1 MKRRRWLVG
10 LLACSLM
17 LLTGCISLDSDD
29 FYALPKRSQQYNDL
43 QSAVERAMGS
53 GEYSAPVSGSNRQAV
68 QQEDLDGDG
77 KKEALVFCKQMSAEH
92 PLKVLIL
99 KQTADSYRLISTI
112 EGDGTAFDSVQ
123 YAQIDGLP
131 GMELLLSRRIGEQV
145 QQHLTVYQLTDGTVT
160 ELMSSRYSASAVTDL
175 DADGLSDVFILLSN
189 ADGPT
194 GYADLYR
201 YRDGAMQKDAEA
213 SLSGSAESVKR
224 ILTGSVAEGVPAVYV
239 ASAFDESHLITD
251 VFALRGDV
259 FTNISQNAESGQSSE
274 TVRNY
279 YVYSSDIDND
289 GVIEIPGTVP
299 LAELPADDS
308 SAGQYR
314 IVWYNLNV
322 DGVRSDKMST
332 YHNFAEGWFFY
343 LPDAWCQSLAV
354 SKVPMGDRQS
364 GTRFSF
370 VSEDGSVKPLLTVAA
385 FTGEDAAQRIREAG
399 FLPLANRGEVSYG
412 ALIAEGTDLTE
423 EDLKARFS
431 FIAPDLLPE
440 TN

>member
-1 MKRRRWLVG
+1 MKRRRWIVG
-10 LLACSLM
+10 FLACGLM
-17 LLTGCISLDSDD
+17 LLTGCFSLDSDD
-29 FYALPKRSQQYNDL
+29 FYALPKRSEQYSDL

-68 QQEDLDGDG
+68 QQADLDGDG
-77 KKEALVFCKQMSAEH
+77 KKEALVFCKQMGAEH
-92 PLKVLIL
+92 PLKVLVL
-99 KQTADSYRLISTI
+99 KQTSDSYRLISTI

-131 GMELLLSRRIGEQV
+131 GLEILLSRRIGEQV
-145 QQHLTVYQLTDGTVT
+145 QQYLAVYQLTGGTVT
-160 ELMSSRYSASAVTDL
+160 ELMSSRYSACAVTDL

-201 YRDGAMQKDAEA
+201 CRDGAMQKDAEA

-239 ASAFDESHLITD
+239 ASAFDENHLITD
-251 VFALRGDV
+251 VFALRSGV
-259 FTNISQNAESGQSSE
+259 FANISQNAESGQSSE

-289 GVIEIPGTVP
+289 GIIEIPGTVP
-299 LAELPADDS
+299 LAELPADES
-308 SAGQYR
+308 SFGQYR

-322 DGVRSDKMST
+322 DGVRSDKTST

-343 LPDAWCQSLAV
+343 LPDAWCGSLAV
-354 SKVPMGDRQS
+354 SKVPMGERQS
-364 GTRFSF
+364 GTRFSA

-385 FTGEDAAQRIREAG
+385 FTGEDSAQRIRDAG
-399 FLPLANRGEVSYG
+399 FFLLANRGEVSYA
-412 ALIAEGTDLTE
+412 ALPGEGSELTE